1 MTPLSDYALT
11 KSSVLHHH
19 LLNAALAPS
28 KRLSSSS
35 SMTHRSYLPGTS
47 APPLPSPPATG
58 ISPNGSHITTSV
70 YSTPP
75 HTPEPPSPGTP
86 PLILRRKSSVWTLGK
101 HKDNGDAVK
110 LPKDFVLEFWGILSA
125 EEGDMGW
132 KSAVKNFTGISKKGS
147 KTPSGLNLR
156 EIPTLL
162 EGE

>member
-1 MTPLSDYALT
+1 M
-11 KSSVLHHH
+11 
-19 LLNAALAPS
+19 PS
-28 KRLSSSS
+28 P
-35 SMTHRSYLPGTS
+35 PGTS
-47 APPLPSPPATG
+47 
-58 ISPNGSHITTSV
+58 ISPNDSRNTTSA

-86 PLILRRKSSVWTLGK
+86 PPILRRKSSVWTLGK
-101 HKDNGDAVK
+101 HKDSGDAVK
-110 LPKDFVLEFWGILSA
+110 LPKEFVLEFWGILGA

-132 KSAVKNFTGISKKGS
+132 KSTVKNFTGIIKKGS